1 MRPVLGQANDRFQ
14 KLYEDLH
21 DKMLRVAYRMVGSV
35 ETAEDLVQNAFLLA
49 LFRENELMQHP
60 NPEGWL
66 MRVLQNLALNERRRV
81 KRHPET
87 SLDSLLNLAGETPA
101 NALEDML
108 PKQLSKADREILLW
122 RFEQNM
128 DYDEIAERLGISETG
143 CRSRVFRAM
152 KRCRELLQQ
161 T

>member
-14 KLYEDLH
+14 KLYEELH

-35 ETAEDLVQNAFLLA
+35 ETSEDLVQNAFLLA

-87 SLDSLLNLAGETPA
+87 SLDSLLDLAGETPA

>member
-35 ETAEDLVQNAFLLA
+35 ETAEELAQNAFLLA

-66 MRVLQNLALNERRRV
+66 MRVLQNLALNERRRL
-81 KRHPET
+81 KSHPET
-87 SLDSLLNLAGETPA
+87 SLDSLLDLAGETPA

>member
-35 ETAEDLVQNAFLLA
+35 ETAEDLVQNSFLLA

-87 SLDSLLNLAGETPA
+87 SLDSLLDLAGETPA